1 MADLNPLNLADLDPA
16 IWYVR
21 VDRTDYGPFTRGQM
35 TAYFEEKRISPSSLV
50 RKGRTSEFAPAAS
63 FTALSELPIEE
74 SFEAPLILGELKT
87 YAVII
92 SCMEKGGDEVRA
104 LISQTLNTLGS
115 FVETMNHV
123 YLLRS
128 AQTVGKIRHTL
139 SDMDMADIQAI
150 IFESPNGLGWLGLG
164 DELDTH
170 IRTFWEMDKAS

>member
-35 TAYFEEKRISPSSLV
+35 TVYFEEERISSSSLV
-50 RKGRTSEFAPAAS
+50 RKGRTGDFAPAAS
-63 FTALSELPIEE
+63 FTSLSELPTSA

-87 YAVII
+87 YAVTI
-92 SCMEKGGDEVRA
+92 SCQEKGGDEARA

-128 AQTVGKIRHTL
+128 AQSVGKIRHTL
-139 SDMDMADIQAI
+139 SDMDMPDMQAV

-164 DELDTH
+164 DDLDAH
-170 IRTFWEMDKAS
+170 IRSFWEMNKAS